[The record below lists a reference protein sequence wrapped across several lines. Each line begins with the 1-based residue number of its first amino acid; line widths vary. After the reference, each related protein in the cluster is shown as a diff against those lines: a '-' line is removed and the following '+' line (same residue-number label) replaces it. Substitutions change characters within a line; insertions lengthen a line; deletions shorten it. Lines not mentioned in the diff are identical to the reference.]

1 MTGLVEKKEW
11 PIWANVL
18 IGLLIGMAII
28 WIPLIW
34 LLRFDMLV
42 EMQCFDG
49 RSHLNRSHSVQWR
62 LFFSYSTS
70 VSSQ

>member
-1 MTGLVEKKEW
+1 MITTLDFQSNLGYEAWNSVTGLVEKKEW

-34 LLRFDMLV
+34 LLRFVLLV

-49 RSHLNRSHSVQWR
+49 RSH
-62 LFFSYSTS
+62 
-70 VSSQ
+70 